1 VPRNQE
7 KYRENSARKSYDGHR
22 ILDAELDSPEFL
34 AATVHVLSTKSS
46 CDAAVSATT
55 TIVATLSAVLPP
67 IAGNS
72 VNPATAT
79 NSINFATTTRQF
91 IKARIKLKI
100 SELKG
105 LAVFRDN
112 HTNFRR
118 VSYGIRN

>member
-67 IAGNS
+67 IAGN
-72 VNPATAT
+72 PATAT